1 MTTKPGAAAQTRS
14 ERSDTRS
21 LVLNGELLIYGV
33 IDPYLWDEFDTSVR
47 AIDVMASLAE
57 LSADETINVRINS
70 PGGSVIEGLAIYNAL
85 KAWGKP
91 IRVQVDAMAAS
102 IASIIAMA
110 GDEIVMAENAT
121 MMIHDPWAVA
131 VGNADDLRAMADEID
146 RQKAILINI
155 YAAKSGLSAEEISA
169 MMASETY
176 MSAGEA
182 VARGFATSVAEA
194 MRTAACARLSNDQLA
209 RLLVAPIKLR
219 AERPSPAAPAAQP
232 QETIMVDPV
241 PGGGTPAAAPPAA
254 PPVTV
259 PSAPPVDTAAVRAEA
274 VRLERERTTGILA
287 QARSARISADDPFVV
302 ALLNGDRQ
310 LIDARAD
317 IMEEWA
323 RRQETRDDNP
333 PGDPRPSGIVVNADS
348 VDRWVQGAQR
358 GLMIRA
364 GLVKSE
370 DADRGNEFVGLT
382 LAEMARSALTMR
394 GVRNGH
400 RDRMSMVGLAFTTM
414 NAGPGYHSSS
424 DFGNVIQNVAY
435 RAMMRGYEEV
445 DESFPLW
452 TGTGTASDFRPI
464 ARVDLGLFPNL
475 DKVEEGAEYT
485 YGTIAD
491 TGTTVQIASYGKM
504 FAITRQ
510 AIINDDL
517 GFFDR
522 VPRRMGRAAKRT
534 IGNLVYAILNGNP
547 TMQDGVALFHAN
559 HGNLAG
565 AGAAISVASV
575 GAVEAAMGVQKD
587 EAGIGTSAGVVP
599 KYMLVPITLKMA
611 ANTIMTAANTP
622 GDGAQI
628 ANPVRG
634 LATVVADSR
643 LSGTAWYMAAD
654 PAQTDTI
661 EVTYLDGVQEP
672 FMDQREGWSVD
683 GTEFKVRM
691 DAGVKA
697 LHWRGLYKQPGA

>member
-1 MTTKPGAAAQTRS
+1 MPGAAAQTRG
-14 ERSDTRS
+14 ERADTRS

-57 LSADETINVRINS
+57 LSAEDTINVRINS

-131 VGNADDLRAMADEID
+131 VGGAEDFRAMANEID

-155 YAAKSGLSAEEISA
+155 YAAKTGLDVEEIGALMSA
-169 MMASETY
+169 ETY

-182 VARGFATSVAEA
+182 VERGFATAVAEA

-209 RLLVAPIKLR
+209 RLLVAPTKLR
-219 AERPSPAAPAAQP
+219 AERPSPAAPSAQL
-232 QETIMVDPV
+232 QETNMVDPV
-241 PGGGTPAAAPPAA
+241 PGGGTPAAAPPAPLA
-254 PPVTV
+254 P
-259 PSAPPVDTAAVRAEA
+259 APALVDPAAVRAEA

-287 QARSARISADDPFVV
+287 QARSARIPAEDPFVV
-302 ALLNGDRQ
+302 ALLNGDRP
-310 LIDARAD
+310 LVDARAD
-317 IMEEWA
+317 IMDEWA
-323 RRQETRDDNP
+323 RRQEARPDNP
-333 PGDPRPSGIVVNADS
+333 PGDARPSGIVVNADG
-348 VDRWVQGAQR
+348 VDRWVQGAER

-364 GLVKSE
+364 GLVKPE
-370 DADRGNEFVGLT
+370 DDDRGNEFVGLT
-382 LAEMARSALTMR
+382 LAELARSALTMR

-452 TGTGTASDFRPI
+452 TGKGTASDFRPI
-464 ARVDLGLFPNL
+464 ARVDLGLFPAL
-475 DKVEEGAEYT
+475 DKVEEGAEYK

-491 TGTTVQIASYGKM
+491 TGTTVQIATYGKV

-534 IGNLVYAILNGNP
+534 IGNLVYAIINGNP
-547 TMQDGVALFHAN
+547 TMQDGTALFHAN

-565 AGAAISVASV
+565 SGAAISVASV
-575 GAVEAAMGVQKD
+575 GAAEAAMGVQKD

-599 KYMLVPITLKMA
+599 KFMLVPITLKMA

-661 EVTYLDGVQEP
+661 EVTYLDGVEEP

-697 LHWRGLYKQPGA
+697 LHWRGLYKNAGA